1 MLYNNELAYQVAKYL
16 LEIKAVKL
24 NPGEPFTWAS
34 GIKSPIYCDN
44 RKTLSYP
51 DIRTFL
57 AKSFA
62 DIIRHKYPDVQI
74 IAGVA
79 TGAIA
84 IGVLVAQELN
94 LPFIYIRSSQ
104 KDHGMQNQIE
114 GDYKKYQKV
123 VIVEDLVSTGMSSLA
138 AFSAL
143 QDAEMNVLGMVAI
156 YTYNLTKALK
166 SFEEKKCELI
176 TLTDYDTTVSTAI
189 KINYI
194 ESAELDTLI
203 EWKKDPASWYDS
215 KTKDKN

>member
-1 MLYNNELAYQVAKYL
+1 MLYNNELASQAAKHL
-16 LEIKAVKL
+16 LEINAVKL
-24 NPGEPFTWAS
+24 NPSQPFTWAS

-44 RKTLSYP
+44 RKTLSFP
-51 DIRTFL
+51 EIRTFL

-62 DIIRHKYPDVQI
+62 EIIRNKYPNTEI

-114 GDYKKYQKV
+114 GSYEKGQKT
-123 VIVEDLVSTGMSSLA
+123 VIIEDLVSTGMSSLA

-143 QDAEMNVLGMVAI
+143 KDAEMNVLGMLAI
-156 YTYNLTKALK
+156 YTYNLPKAINNFTE
-166 SFEEKKCELI
+166 SKCELI
-176 TLTDYDTTVSTAI
+176 TLTDYDTTVKTAVE
-189 KINYI
+189 INYI
-194 ESAELDTLI
+194 KSEELDTLI
-203 EWKKDPASWYDS
+203 EWKKDPASWYDNIQN
-215 KTKDKN
+215 K

>member
-1 MLYNNELAYQVAKYL
+1 MLYNNELASQVAKNL

-24 NPGEPFTWAS
+24 NPSDPFTWAS

-62 DIIRHKYPDVQI
+62 EIIRNKYPKVQV

-114 GDYKKYQKV
+114 GEYQKGQKT

-138 AFSAL
+138 AFAAL
-143 QDAEMNVLGMVAI
+143 KDAEMDVLGMLAI
-156 YTYNLTKALK
+156 YTYNLPKAIN
-166 SFEEKKCELI
+166 SFAEKNCELI
-176 TLTDYDTTVSTAI
+176 TLTDYDTTVNTALQ
-189 KINYI
+189 INYI
-194 ESAELDTLI
+194 KKEELDTLI
-203 EWKKDPASWYDS
+203 EWKKDPAAWYDN
-215 KTKDKN
+215 KMKK

>member
-1 MLYNNELAYQVAKYL
+1 MLYNNELASKVAKHL

-24 NPGEPFTWAS
+24 NPSNPFTWAS

-51 DIRTFL
+51 EIRTFL
-57 AKSFA
+57 TKGFVE
-62 DIIRHKYPDVQI
+62 IIRNKYPDVQV

-114 GDYKKYQKV
+114 GDYQKGQKV

-143 QDAEMNVLGMVAI
+143 QQAEMNVLGMLAI
-156 YTYNLTKALK
+156 YTYNLPKAIK
-166 SFEEKKCELI
+166 NFEDNKCELY
-176 TLTDYDTTVSTAI
+176 TLTDYDSTVNTAI
-189 KINYI
+189 TINYI
-194 ESAELDTLI
+194 KEEELETLI
-203 EWKKDPASWYDS
+203 EWKKNPSEWRAD
-215 KTKDKN
+215 N